1 MDPYSAEG
9 ELINI
14 HTHFYQSQYQQVID
28 FDTSSFSPENAIP
41 ARVLKLRA
49 RLALGQAEDV
59 LAEVQGETIPD
70 LEAIGALAEFNLGKT
85 DSALKTIEKL
95 AASAGDN
102 VTVQVVGGTVLQA
115 AGKSEEA
122 LALLSKHQGSLDA
135 VALIVQIHLQQN
147 RTDLALKEVT
157 AARRW
162 AQDSLLVNLAEAWVG
177 ARVGGEKYQ
186 QAFYVYEE
194 LAQGSSTFSVQS
206 LIAQAVCEIHLGRL
220 EEAQSALEQ
229 ALQKDPTNAEGIANL
244 VVLNSIAGKNNTE
257 ELLES
262 LKKANP
268 HHQLV
273 LDLEEKSSLFDKAA
287 AKYSAKA

>member
-14 HTHFYQSQYQQVID
+14 HTHFYQSQYQEVID
-28 FDTSSFSPENAIP
+28 FDTSSFSAENELP
-41 ARVLKLRA
+41 VRVLKLRA
-49 RLALGQAEDV
+49 RIALGQAEDV
-59 LAEVQGETIPD
+59 VADVAGEAVPD
-70 LEAIGALAEFNLGKT
+70 LEAVGALAEYTLGKT
-85 DSALKTIEKL
+85 DAALTTIEKL
-95 AASAGDN
+95 ASSAADN

-122 LALLSKHQGSLDA
+122 LALLSQHQGSLDA

-147 RTDLALKEVT
+147 RTDLAVKEVT

-177 ARVGGEKYQ
+177 VRVGGEKYQ

-194 LAQGSSTFSVQS
+194 LAQGSSTFSVPS

-220 EEAQSALEQ
+220 EEAQSALQQ
-229 ALQKDPTNAEGIANL
+229 AIEKDPKNAEGIANL
-244 VVLNSIAGKNNTE
+244 LVLNSISGNSTD

-262 LKKANP
+262 LKQANP
-268 HHQLV
+268 NHQLL